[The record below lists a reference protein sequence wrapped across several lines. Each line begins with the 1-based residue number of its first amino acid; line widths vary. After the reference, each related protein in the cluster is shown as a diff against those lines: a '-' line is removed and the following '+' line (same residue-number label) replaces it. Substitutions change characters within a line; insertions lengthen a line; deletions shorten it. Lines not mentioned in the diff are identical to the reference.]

1 VTKPE
6 NIPTAQ
12 VKLAPIFEAKLAQLE
27 ARDRSP
33 KTLHNYRRAVVPF
46 QHWLDERGTDPL
58 DVSPEDIEA
67 YLAHCAR
74 EFRESEGTRGYAP
87 GTRRVHFNYV
97 KSAYRLAVD
106 RGKLAKMPFG
116 SVEIPKVP
124 EYVPGVIS
132 TEELHRMGLAA
143 KLKSWRHLALW
154 ALLTYTGLRRNEI
167 RLLRWEDIDLD
178 GGELTVRHG
187 KGGKVRVVP
196 MHPTL
201 ITALMLP
208 QYTGKY
214 GVSPRVGGGE
224 KGEIRGSRRTG
235 YVIAPNGSGGESPY
249 ADGEGFTKL
258 LKAFYPGDSN
268 EFHAFRKTV
277 ASSLFAHGVQQ
288 ADIETILGWAT
299 KSVFAKHYL
308 VRRPGHLAECIR
320 KLYAD
325 GDPADGVVIPA
336 KGAPE
341 SNDEGPGW

>member
-1 VTKPE
+1 MTKPE
-6 NIPTAQ
+6 NVSTTQ
-12 VKLAPIFEAKLAQLE
+12 VKLATIFEAKLAQLE

-46 QHWLDERGTDPL
+46 QYWLDGRGLDAE

-74 EFRESEGTRGYAP
+74 EFRESEGRRGYSP
-87 GTRRVHFNYV
+87 GTRRVHFNYI

-106 RGKLAKMPFG
+106 RGRLAKMPFG

-132 TEELHRMGLAA
+132 TEELHRMGLVA

-167 RLLRWEDIDLD
+167 RLLRWEDIDL
-178 GGELTVRHG
+178 GGDEITVRHG

-201 ITALMLP
+201 KIVLMLP
-208 QYTGKY
+208 QYTGKH
-214 GVSPRVGGGE
+214 GVPPRIGGNE
-224 KGEIRGSRRTG
+224 KGAIHGSRRTG
-235 YVIAPNGSGGESPY
+235 YVIAPNGSEGESPY

-320 KLYAD
+320 RLYAD
-325 GDPADGVVIPA
+325 GDPAVGVVIPTDA
-336 KGAPE
+336 SA
-341 SNDEGPGW
+341 SNGDGPGW